1 MNQFKSH
8 SHTSGTYLG
17 LCQTLL
23 LKVVIDKGRNISI
36 TRSLVRVDEIVKGEY
51 KLSKSMI
58 IKKNSVNFAIF
69 SAYKSS

>member
-36 TRSLVRVDEIVKGEY
+36 TRSLVRVDQIVKGEY
-51 KLSKSMI
+51 KLSKPRI
-58 IKKNSVNFAIF
+58 IKKKFCKFCDIF
-69 SAYKSS
+69 GI